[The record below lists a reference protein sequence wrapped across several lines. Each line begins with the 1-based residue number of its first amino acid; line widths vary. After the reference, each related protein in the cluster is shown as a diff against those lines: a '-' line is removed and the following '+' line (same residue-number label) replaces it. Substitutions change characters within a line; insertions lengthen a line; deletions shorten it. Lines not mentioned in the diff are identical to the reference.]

1 MTKPKAKDWRIGK
14 LGLGPKHPNS
24 CGYPEGSVWTD
35 GKRFLRVHEILE
47 NYWGSPVLVGF
58 ATKRIGE
65 SRYEDWTQISFPTL
79 AKMKLQRRR

>member
-1 MTKPKAKDWRIGK
+1 
-14 LGLGPKHPNS
+14 
-24 CGYPEGSVWTD
+24 VWTD